1 MSFPIAIQVYSVRD
15 VAEKDLKGVLT
26 ELKAMGYDG
35 VEFAGLYGHTPEEV
49 RDMCKEIGL
58 VPVSAHVA
66 YEEIMQDI
74 EGAMAAYKTIGC
86 EYIAIPYLAEGQRG
100 GDPVWPEIKENIKK
114 IGAAAN
120 AAGLT
125 LLYHNHDFEF
135 LKYDGKYML
144 EDLYDSVDE
153 SLLKTELD
161 VCWVKVGGEDPADY
175 VRKYTGRAP
184 VVHLKDYTGSREAAT
199 YELIGM
205 EGDQRE
211 AKKDVEP
218 FCLRPVGY
226 GCQDFPGIIEAAK
239 DAGAKWLIVEQ
250 DRPDEGRPTM
260 ECAKLSREYLKSIGQ

>member
-15 VAEKDLKGVLT
+15 DASKDLRGVLT

-49 RDMCKEIGL
+49 RDMCQEIGL
-58 VPVSAHVA
+58 VPISAHVA
-66 YEEIMQDI
+66 YEEIMGDV
-74 EGAMAAYKTIGC
+74 EGTMKAYKTIGC
-86 EYIAIPYLAEGQRG
+86 EYIVIPYMAEGKRG

-135 LKYDGKYML
+135 IKYNGKYML
-144 EDLYDSVDE
+144 EDLYDSVSAD
-153 SLLKTELD
+153 LLQTQLD
-161 VCWVKVGGEDPADY
+161 TCWVRVGGEDPAEY
-175 VRKYTGRAP
+175 IRRYTGRAP

-199 YELIGM
+199 YELIGL
-205 EGDQRE
+205 EGNQKE
-211 AKKDVEP
+211 VKAGEP
-218 FCLRPVGY
+218 FTLRPVGY
-226 GCQDFPGIIEAAK
+226 GVQDFPAIIEAAK

-250 DRPDEGRPTM
+250 DRPDDGRAPM
-260 ECAKLSREYLKSIGQ
+260 ACAKLSREYLKSIGY